1 MSNRRIEMNIIMRLL
16 LMFVCW
22 VAIFFA
28 LAIYNLGGGFLHNA
42 VAAALLYPGVIWLHK
57 LGHGWNS

>member
-1 MSNRRIEMNIIMRLL
+1 MNIIMRLL

-28 LAIYNLGGGFLHNA
+28 LAIHNLGGGFLHNA